1 MVPIV
6 VVMGLLLTGLI
17 IATVGLFLVTLGVLM
32 HTGEL
37 PMNRTIGICV
47 GRVTQSQAHW
57 ETGHRAAAPANIA
70 TGVLVQML
78 GVAIAA
84 QPEYTTL
91 VAGLVGSAWALVGLG
106 AFVAWRLAVNATH
119 QLS

>member
-1 MVPIV
+1 MPIGD
-6 VVMGLLLTGLI
+6 VMGILLTGMI

-47 GRVTQSQAHW
+47 GRVTESQVHW

-70 TGVLVQML
+70 TGVVVQLL

-84 QPEYTTL
+84 QPQYTML

-106 AFVAWRLAVNATH
+106 AVVAWRLALHATQ